1 MEGGREVK
9 EGEVVVVM
17 GGSSGQ
23 SEDLKEYPIHNDLE
37 MDERAWA
44 QRGRC
49 VRKGLMPLI

>member
-9 EGEVVVVM
+9 EGEVVVVV
-17 GGSSGQ
+17 GGGSGQ
-23 SEDLKEYPIHNDLE
+23 SEDLKEYTIHNDLE